1 MSLDPKNVIALDSKK
16 TIVADQEKTCEK
28 LPPDTQFVKLNRVDK
43 NPISVKLPK
52 TDPNQHW
59 CTINVDAQE
68 GPIKCPNS
76 GVALI
81 PKMLKKVVGLA
92 NNENNNII
100 VPISAG
106 GEVCISL
113 ILILLISKTYLIT
126 DTSSIFQYQY
136 FLKV

>member
-1 MSLDPKNVIALDSKK
+1 MMSLDSKK
-16 TIVADQEKTCEK
+16 SIVADQEKTCEK

-52 TDPNQHW
+52 TDPNQYW

-106 GEVCISL
+106 GEVFISTL
-113 ILILLISKTYLIT
+113 LTQGLLINFSCVMEL
-126 DTSSIFQYQY
+126 
-136 FLKV
+136 LA

>member
-1 MSLDPKNVIALDSKK
+1 MSLDPKTVISLDSKK

-28 LPPDTQFVKLNRVDK
+28 LPPDTQFVRLHRADK

-52 TDPNQHW
+52 TDPHQHW

-92 NNENNNII
+92 NDENNNII

-106 GEVCISL
+106 GEVCSPVL
-113 ILILLISKTYLIT
+113 IMYLSKLYSILFVQL
-126 DTSSIFQYQY
+126 
-136 FLKV
+136 

>member
-1 MSLDPKNVIALDSKK
+1 MSLDSKNVIALDSKK

-28 LPPDTQFVKLNRVDK
+28 LPPDIQFVKLNRADK

-106 GEVCISL
+106 GEVFIS
-113 ILILLISKTYLIT
+113 ILLINVSYVIEL
-126 DTSSIFQYQY
+126 
-136 FLKV
+136 LA

>member
-1 MSLDPKNVIALDSKK
+1 MSLDSKNVIALDSKK

-43 NPISVKLPK
+43 NPISVKLPR

-113 ILILLISKTYLIT
+113 LSTYTEIIYVFIT
-126 DTSSIFQYQY
+126 LCLSALDFRSI
-136 FLKV
+136 

>member
-1 MSLDPKNVIALDSKK
+1 MSLDSKNVIALDSKK

-106 GEVCISL
+106 GEVCISV
-113 ILILLISKTYLIT
+113 LLTQRLLMYYPL
-126 DTSSIFQYQY
+126 SICTWL
-136 FLKV
+136 LK